1 MGISDLFVSYNQ
13 VQPPSYLSQPAPNYS
28 SDLSNEDSIY
38 DNAQLFNQELYDRIN
53 NRPKSIFAGWN
64 PIEKSLEEPDDRTP
78 TGNQI
83 VNFFMNKGLT
93 KNQAK
98 GIYGNIMQESG
109 GKHNIVSKDGHNSYG
124 LAQWTGTRKAR
135 LFSKYGTNPTVN
147 QQLEY
152 LWDELNSTEK
162 SALNALRNT
171 STVAD
176 ATKVFMQKFERPAN
190 CAANFKNRLNHAN
203 SVA

>member
-13 VQPPSYLSQPAPNYS
+13 VQAPSYLESPQVEYTPIGEE
-28 SDLSNEDSIY
+28 LTT
-38 DNAQLFNQELYDRIN
+38 QENLDRIQSRN
-53 NRPKSIFAGWN
+53 QKKEGFAGWN
-64 PIEKSLEEPDDRTP
+64 TLEQDTKEISDDRTP
-78 TGNQI
+78 TGSQI

-109 GKHNIVSKDGHNSYG
+109 GKHNIVSRDGHNSYG

-162 SALNALRNT
+162 SALNALRDT

-190 CAANFKNRLNHAN
+190 WAANFKNRLKYAN

>member
-13 VQPPSYLSQPAPNYS
+13 VQPPAYLSQPQTDYS
-28 SDLSNEDSIY
+28 SDLSNDNSIY

-53 NRPKSIFAGWN
+53 NRSKSVFAGWN
-64 PIEKSLEEPDDRTP
+64 PIEKSLEAPNDRTP
-78 TGNQI
+78 TGSQI

-109 GKHNIVSKDGHNSYG
+109 GNRSAVSKDGYDSYG
-124 LAQWTGTRKAR
+124 LAQWTGTRKTR
-135 LFSKYGTNPTVN
+135 LFSKYGTKPTVN

-152 LWDELNSTEK
+152 LWDELNSTERG
-162 SALNALRNT
+162 ALNALRNT
-171 STVAD
+171 TTVAD
-176 ATKVFMQKFERPAN
+176 ATKVFMKKFERPASR
-190 CAANFKNRLNHAN
+190 AANFENRLKYAN
-203 SVA
+203 SVV

>member
-13 VQPPSYLSQPAPNYS
+13 VQAPSYLESPQVEYTPIEEE
-28 SDLSNEDSIY
+28 LT
-38 DNAQLFNQELYDRIN
+38 NQENLDRIQSRN
-53 NRPKSIFAGWN
+53 QKKEGFAGWN
-64 PIEKSLEEPDDRTP
+64 LLEQNTQEISDDRTP
-78 TGNQI
+78 TSSQI

-109 GKHNIVSKDGHNSYG
+109 GKHNIVSRDGHNSYG

-162 SALNALRNT
+162 NALNALRNT
-171 STVAD
+171 TTVAD

-190 CAANFKNRLNHAN
+190 WAANFKNRLKHAN

>member
-13 VQPPSYLSQPAPNYS
+13 VQAPSYLESPQVEYTPIGEE
-28 SDLSNEDSIY
+28 LTT
-38 DNAQLFNQELYDRIN
+38 QENLDRIQSRN
-53 NRPKSIFAGWN
+53 QKKEGFAGWN
-64 PIEKSLEEPDDRTP
+64 TLEQDAQETSDDRTP
-78 TGNQI
+78 TGSQI

-109 GKHNIVSKDGHNSYG
+109 GKHNIVSRDGHNSYG

-162 SALNALRNT
+162 GALNALRNT
-171 STVAD
+171 TTVED

-190 CAANFKNRLNHAN
+190 WAANFKNRLKHAN

>member
-1 MGISDLFVSYNQ
+1 MRISDLFVSYNQ
-13 VQPPSYLSQPAPNYS
+13 VQAPSYLESPQIEYTPIGEE
-28 SDLSNEDSIY
+28 LT
-38 DNAQLFNQELYDRIN
+38 NQENLDRIQSRN
-53 NRPKSIFAGWN
+53 QKKEGFAGWN
-64 PIEKSLEEPDDRTP
+64 PLGQTVQEVPDDRTP

-109 GKHNIVSKDGHNSYG
+109 GKHNIVSRDGHNSYG
-124 LAQWTGTRKAR
+124 LAQWTGIRKAR

-152 LWDELNSTEK
+152 LWSELNSTERV
-162 SALNALRNT
+162 L
-171 STVAD
+171 
-176 ATKVFMQKFERPAN
+176 
-190 CAANFKNRLNHAN
+190 
-203 SVA
+203 

>member
-13 VQPPSYLSQPAPNYS
+13 VQAPSYLESPQVEYTPIGEE
-28 SDLSNEDSIY
+28 LT
-38 DNAQLFNQELYDRIN
+38 NQENLDRIQSRN
-53 NRPKSIFAGWN
+53 QKKEGFAGWN
-64 PIEKSLEEPDDRTP
+64 LLEQNTQEISNDRTP
-78 TGNQI
+78 TGSQI

-109 GKHNIVSKDGHNSYG
+109 GKHNIVSRDGHNSYG

-162 SALNALRNT
+162 NALNALRNT
-171 STVAD
+171 TTVAD

-190 CAANFKNRLNHAN
+190 WAANFKNRLKHAN

>member
-13 VQPPSYLSQPAPNYS
+13 VQAPSYLESPQIEYTPIGEE
-28 SDLSNEDSIY
+28 LTT
-38 DNAQLFNQELYDRIN
+38 QENLDRIQSRN
-53 NRPKSIFAGWN
+53 QRKEGFAGWN
-64 PIEKSLEEPDDRTP
+64 PLEQNTQEISDDRTP
-78 TGNQI
+78 TGSQI

-109 GKHNIVSKDGHNSYG
+109 GKHNIVSRDGHNSYG

-162 SALNALRNT
+162 NALNALRNT
-171 STVAD
+171 TTVED

-190 CAANFKNRLNHAN
+190 WAANFKNRLKHAN

>member
-13 VQPPSYLSQPAPNYS
+13 VQAPSYLESPQIEYTPIGEE
-28 SDLSNEDSIY
+28 LTT
-38 DNAQLFNQELYDRIN
+38 QENLDRIQSRN
-53 NRPKSIFAGWN
+53 QKKEGFAGWN
-64 PIEKSLEEPDDRTP
+64 LLEQNTQGISDDRTP
-78 TGNQI
+78 TSSQI

-109 GKHNIVSKDGHNSYG
+109 GKHNIVSRDGHNSYG

-162 SALNALRNT
+162 GALNALRNT
-171 STVAD
+171 TTVAD

-190 CAANFKNRLNHAN
+190 WAANFKNRLKHAN

>member
-13 VQPPSYLSQPAPNYS
+13 VQAPSYLESPQIEYTPIGEE
-28 SDLSNEDSIY
+28 LT
-38 DNAQLFNQELYDRIN
+38 NQENLDRIQSRN
-53 NRPKSIFAGWN
+53 QKKEGFAGWN
-64 PIEKSLEEPDDRTP
+64 TLEQNTQEISDDRTP
-78 TGNQI
+78 TGSQI

-109 GKHNIVSKDGHNSYG
+109 GKHNIVSRDGHNSYG

-162 SALNALRNT
+162 NALNALRNT
-171 STVAD
+171 TTVAD

-190 CAANFKNRLNHAN
+190 WAANFKNRLKHAN

>member
-13 VQPPSYLSQPAPNYS
+13 VQAPSYLESPQIEYTPIGEE
-28 SDLSNEDSIY
+28 LT
-38 DNAQLFNQELYDRIN
+38 NQENLDRIQSRN
-53 NRPKSIFAGWN
+53 QKKEGFAGWN
-64 PIEKSLEEPDDRTP
+64 PLEQTVQEVLDDRTP
-78 TGNQI
+78 IGNQI

-109 GKHNIVSKDGHNSYG
+109 GKHNIVSRDGHNSYG

-152 LWDELNSTEK
+152 LWSELNSTEK
-162 SALNALRNT
+162 GALNALRNT
-171 STVAD
+171 STVED

-190 CAANFKNRLNHAN
+190 WAANFKNRLKHAN

>member
-13 VQPPSYLSQPAPNYS
+13 VQAPSYLNQPQPDYN

-64 PIEKSLEEPDDRTP
+64 PIEKSLDVPDDRIP
-78 TGNQI
+78 TGSQI

-109 GKHNIVSKDGHNSYG
+109 GKHNIVSRDGHNSYG

-162 SALNALRNT
+162 GALNALRNT
-171 STVAD
+171 TTVAD

-190 CAANFKNRLNHAN
+190 WAANFKNRLKHAN

>member
-13 VQPPSYLSQPAPNYS
+13 VQAPSYLESPQVEYTPIGEE
-28 SDLSNEDSIY
+28 LT
-38 DNAQLFNQELYDRIN
+38 NQENLDRIQSRN
-53 NRPKSIFAGWN
+53 QKKEGFAGWN
-64 PIEKSLEEPDDRTP
+64 LLEQNTQEISDDRTP
-78 TGNQI
+78 TGSQI

-109 GKHNIVSKDGHNSYG
+109 GKHNIVSRDGHNSYG

-152 LWDELNSTEK
+152 LWEELNSTEK
-162 SALNALRNT
+162 NALNALRNT
-171 STVAD
+171 STVED

-190 CAANFKNRLNHAN
+190 WAANFKNRLKHAN

>member
-13 VQPPSYLSQPAPNYS
+13 VQAPSYLESPQIEYTPIGEE
-28 SDLSNEDSIY
+28 LT
-38 DNAQLFNQELYDRIN
+38 NQENLDRIQSRN
-53 NRPKSIFAGWN
+53 QRKEGFAGWN
-64 PIEKSLEEPDDRTP
+64 TLEQNTQETSDDRTP
-78 TGNQI
+78 TSSQI

-109 GKHNIVSKDGHNSYG
+109 GKHNIVSRDGHNSYG

-162 SALNALRNT
+162 NALNALRNT
-171 STVAD
+171 TTVED

-190 CAANFKNRLNHAN
+190 WAANFKNRLKHAN

>member
-13 VQPPSYLSQPAPNYS
+13 VQVPSYLESPQIEYTPIGEE
-28 SDLSNEDSIY
+28 LTT
-38 DNAQLFNQELYDRIN
+38 QENLDRIQSRN
-53 NRPKSIFAGWN
+53 QKKEGFAGWDL
-64 PIEKSLEEPDDRTP
+64 LEQNTQEISDDRTP
-78 TGNQI
+78 TSSQI

-109 GKHNIVSKDGHNSYG
+109 GKHNIVSRDGHNSYG

-171 STVAD
+171 TTVED

-190 CAANFKNRLNHAN
+190 WAANFKNRLKHAN

>member
-13 VQPPSYLSQPAPNYS
+13 VQAPSYLESPQIEYTPIGEE
-28 SDLSNEDSIY
+28 LTT
-38 DNAQLFNQELYDRIN
+38 QENLDRIQSRN
-53 NRPKSIFAGWN
+53 QKKDGFAGWN
-64 PIEKSLEEPDDRTP
+64 LLEQNTQEISDDRTP
-78 TGNQI
+78 TGSQI

-109 GKHNIVSKDGHNSYG
+109 GKHNIVSRDGHNSYG

-162 SALNALRNT
+162 NALNALRNT
-171 STVAD
+171 TTVED

-190 CAANFKNRLNHAN
+190 WAANFKNRLKHAN
-203 SVA
+203 SDA

>member
-13 VQPPSYLSQPAPNYS
+13 VQAPSYLECPQVEYTPIGEE
-28 SDLSNEDSIY
+28 LTT
-38 DNAQLFNQELYDRIN
+38 QENLDRIQSRN
-53 NRPKSIFAGWN
+53 QKKEGFAGWN
-64 PIEKSLEEPDDRTP
+64 PLEQNTQEGSNDRTP

-83 VNFFMNKGLT
+83 VNCFMNKGLT

-109 GKHNIVSKDGHNSYG
+109 GKHNIVSRDGHNSYG

-162 SALNALRNT
+162 NALNALRNT
-171 STVAD
+171 TTVAD

-190 CAANFKNRLNHAN
+190 WAANFKNRLKHAN

>member
-13 VQPPSYLSQPAPNYS
+13 VQAPSYLNQPQPDYN

-64 PIEKSLEEPDDRTP
+64 PIEKSLDVPNDKTP
-78 TGNQI
+78 TGSQI

-109 GKHNIVSKDGHNSYG
+109 GKHNIVSRDGHNSYG
-124 LAQWTGTRKAR
+124 LAQWTGIRKAR

-162 SALNALRNT
+162 NALSALRNT
-171 STVAD
+171 TTVAD

-190 CAANFKNRLNHAN
+190 WAANFKNRLKHAN

>member
-13 VQPPSYLSQPAPNYS
+13 VQAPSYLESPQIEYTPIGEE
-28 SDLSNEDSIY
+28 LT
-38 DNAQLFNQELYDRIN
+38 NQENLDRIQSRN
-53 NRPKSIFAGWN
+53 QKKEGFAGWN
-64 PIEKSLEEPDDRTP
+64 LLEQNTQGISDDRTP
-78 TGNQI
+78 TSSQI

-109 GKHNIVSKDGHNSYG
+109 GKHNIVSRDGHNSYG

-162 SALNALRNT
+162 NALNALRNT
-171 STVAD
+171 TTVAD

-190 CAANFKNRLNHAN
+190 WAANFKNRLKHAN

>member
-13 VQPPSYLSQPAPNYS
+13 VQAPSYLESPQVEYTPIGEE
-28 SDLSNEDSIY
+28 LT
-38 DNAQLFNQELYDRIN
+38 NQENLDRIQSRN
-53 NRPKSIFAGWN
+53 QRKEGFAGWN
-64 PIEKSLEEPDDRTP
+64 PLEQNTQEISDDRTP

-109 GKHNIVSKDGHNSYG
+109 GKHNIVSRDGHNSYG

-162 SALNALRNT
+162 NALNALRNT
-171 STVAD
+171 TTVAD

-190 CAANFKNRLNHAN
+190 WAANFKNRLKHAN

>member
-13 VQPPSYLSQPAPNYS
+13 VQAPSYLESPQIEYTPIGEE
-28 SDLSNEDSIY
+28 LT
-38 DNAQLFNQELYDRIN
+38 NQENLDRIQSRN
-53 NRPKSIFAGWN
+53 QKKEGFAGWN
-64 PIEKSLEEPDDRTP
+64 PLEQTVQEVPDDRTP

-83 VNFFMNKGLT
+83 VNFFINKGLT

-109 GKHNIVSKDGHNSYG
+109 GKHNIVSRDGHNSYG

-152 LWDELNSTEK
+152 LWSELNSTEK
-162 SALNALRNT
+162 GALNALRNT
-171 STVAD
+171 STVED

-190 CAANFKNRLNHAN
+190 WAANFKNRLKHAN

>member
-13 VQPPSYLSQPAPNYS
+13 VQAPSYLESPQVEYTPIGEE
-28 SDLSNEDSIY
+28 LT
-38 DNAQLFNQELYDRIN
+38 NQENLDRIQSRN
-53 NRPKSIFAGWN
+53 QKKEGFAGWN
-64 PIEKSLEEPDDRTP
+64 TLEQDTQEISDDRTP
-78 TGNQI
+78 TGSQI

-109 GKHNIVSKDGHNSYG
+109 GKHNIVSRDGHNSYG

-135 LFSKYGTNPTVN
+135 LFSKYGTTPTVN

-162 SALNALRNT
+162 GALDALRNT

-190 CAANFKNRLNHAN
+190 WAANFKNRRKHAN

>member
-13 VQPPSYLSQPAPNYS
+13 VQAPSYLSQPQPDYN

-64 PIEKSLEEPDDRTP
+64 PIEKSLDVPDDRTP
-78 TGNQI
+78 TGSQI

-109 GKHNIVSKDGHNSYG
+109 GKHNIVSRDGHNSYG

-162 SALNALRNT
+162 NALNALRNT
-171 STVAD
+171 TTVAD

-190 CAANFKNRLNHAN
+190 WAANFKNRLKHAN
-203 SVA
+203 SIA

>member
-13 VQPPSYLSQPAPNYS
+13 IQAPSYLESPQIEYTPIGEE
-28 SDLSNEDSIY
+28 LTT
-38 DNAQLFNQELYDRIN
+38 QENLDRIQSRN
-53 NRPKSIFAGWN
+53 QKKEGFAGWN
-64 PIEKSLEEPDDRTP
+64 LLEQNTQEISDDRTP
-78 TGNQI
+78 TGSQI

-98 GIYGNIMQESG
+98 GIYGNNMQESG
-109 GKHNIVSKDGHNSYG
+109 GKHNIVSRDGHNSYG

-162 SALNALRNT
+162 NALNALRNT
-171 STVAD
+171 TTVAD

-190 CAANFKNRLNHAN
+190 WAANFKNRLKHAN

>member
-13 VQPPSYLSQPAPNYS
+13 VQAPSYLESPQIKYTPIGEE
-28 SDLSNEDSIY
+28 LT
-38 DNAQLFNQELYDRIN
+38 NQENLDRIQSRN
-53 NRPKSIFAGWN
+53 QKKEGFAGWN
-64 PIEKSLEEPDDRTP
+64 LLEQNTQEISDDRTP
-78 TGNQI
+78 TSSQI

-109 GKHNIVSKDGHNSYG
+109 GKHNIVSRDGHNSYG

-162 SALNALRNT
+162 GALNALRNT
-171 STVAD
+171 TTVED

-190 CAANFKNRLNHAN
+190 WAANFKNRLKHAN

>member
-13 VQPPSYLSQPAPNYS
+13 VQAPSYLESPQIEYTPIGEE
-28 SDLSNEDSIY
+28 LT
-38 DNAQLFNQELYDRIN
+38 NQENLDRIQSRN
-53 NRPKSIFAGWN
+53 QKKEGFAGWN
-64 PIEKSLEEPDDRTP
+64 PLEQTVQEVPDDRTP
-78 TGNQI
+78 TDNQI

-109 GKHNIVSKDGHNSYG
+109 GKHNIVSRDGHNSYG

-152 LWDELNSTEK
+152 LWSELNSTEK
-162 SALNALRNT
+162 GALNALRNT
-171 STVAD
+171 STVED

-190 CAANFKNRLNHAN
+190 WAANFKNRLKHAN

>member
-13 VQPPSYLSQPAPNYS
+13 VQAPSYLESPQVEYTPIGEE
-28 SDLSNEDSIY
+28 LT
-38 DNAQLFNQELYDRIN
+38 NQENLDRIQS
-53 NRPKSIFAGWN
+53 RKQKKEGFAGWN
-64 PIEKSLEEPDDRTP
+64 LLEQNTQEISDDRTP
-78 TGNQI
+78 TSSQI

-109 GKHNIVSKDGHNSYG
+109 GKHNIVSRDGHNSYG

-162 SALNALRNT
+162 NALNALRNT
-171 STVAD
+171 TTVAD

-190 CAANFKNRLNHAN
+190 WAANFKNRLKHAN

>member
-13 VQPPSYLSQPAPNYS
+13 VQAPSYLESPQVEYTPIGEE
-28 SDLSNEDSIY
+28 LTT
-38 DNAQLFNQELYDRIN
+38 QENLDRIQSRN
-53 NRPKSIFAGWN
+53 QKKEGFAGWN
-64 PIEKSLEEPDDRTP
+64 TLEQNTQEISDDRTP
-78 TGNQI
+78 TGSQI

-109 GKHNIVSKDGHNSYG
+109 GKHNIVSRDGHNSYG

-162 SALNALRNT
+162 NALNALRNT
-171 STVAD
+171 TTVED

-190 CAANFKNRLNHAN
+190 WAANFKNRLKHAN

>member
-13 VQPPSYLSQPAPNYS
+13 VQAPSYLNQSQPDYN

-64 PIEKSLEEPDDRTP
+64 PIEKSLDVPDDRTP
-78 TGNQI
+78 TGSQI
-83 VNFFMNKGLT
+83 VNFFINKGLT

-109 GKHNIVSKDGHNSYG
+109 GKHNIVSRDGHNSYG

-135 LFSKYGTNPTVN
+135 LFSKYGTNPAVN

-162 SALNALRNT
+162 NALNALRNT
-171 STVAD
+171 TTVAD

-190 CAANFKNRLNHAN
+190 WAANFKNRLKHAN

>member
-13 VQPPSYLSQPAPNYS
+13 VQAPSYLESPQIEYTPIGEE
-28 SDLSNEDSIY
+28 LT
-38 DNAQLFNQELYDRIN
+38 NQENLDRIQSRN
-53 NRPKSIFAGWN
+53 QKKEGFAGWN
-64 PIEKSLEEPDDRTP
+64 LLEQNTQEISDDRTP
-78 TGNQI
+78 TSSQI

-109 GKHNIVSKDGHNSYG
+109 GKHNIVSRDGHNSYG

-162 SALNALRNT
+162 NALNALRNT
-171 STVAD
+171 TTVAD

-190 CAANFKNRLNHAN
+190 WAANFKNRLKHAN

>member
-1 MGISDLFVSYNQ
+1 MRISDLFVSYNQ
-13 VQPPSYLSQPAPNYS
+13 VQAPSYLESPQIEYTPIGEE
-28 SDLSNEDSIY
+28 LT
-38 DNAQLFNQELYDRIN
+38 NQENLDRIQSRN
-53 NRPKSIFAGWN
+53 QKKEGFAGWN
-64 PIEKSLEEPDDRTP
+64 PLGQTVQEVPDDRTP

-109 GKHNIVSKDGHNSYG
+109 GKHNIVSRDGHNSYG
-124 LAQWTGTRKAR
+124 LAQWTGIRKAR

-152 LWDELNSTEK
+152 LWSELNSTEK
-162 SALNALRNT
+162 GALNALRNT
-171 STVAD
+171 STVED

-190 CAANFKNRLNHAN
+190 WAANFKNRLKHAN

>member
-13 VQPPSYLSQPAPNYS
+13 VQAPSYLESPQTEYTPIGEE
-28 SDLSNEDSIY
+28 LT
-38 DNAQLFNQELYDRIN
+38 NQENLDRIQSRN
-53 NRPKSIFAGWN
+53 QKKEGFAGWN
-64 PIEKSLEEPDDRTP
+64 AIEQNSQEISDDRTP
-78 TGNQI
+78 TGSQI

-109 GKHNIVSKDGHNSYG
+109 GKHNIVSRDGHNSYG

-152 LWDELNSTEK
+152 LWDELNSTERG
-162 SALNALRNT
+162 ALNALRNT
-171 STVAD
+171 STVSD

-190 CAANFKNRLNHAN
+190 WAANFKNRLKHAN

>member
-13 VQPPSYLSQPAPNYS
+13 VQAPSYLGSPQIEYTPIGEE
-28 SDLSNEDSIY
+28 LTT
-38 DNAQLFNQELYDRIN
+38 QENLDRIQSRN
-53 NRPKSIFAGWN
+53 QKKEGFVGWN
-64 PIEKSLEEPDDRTP
+64 TLGQNIQEASDDRTP
-78 TGNQI
+78 TSSQI

-109 GKHNIVSKDGHNSYG
+109 GKHNIVSRDGHNSYG

-162 SALNALRNT
+162 NALNALRNT
-171 STVAD
+171 TTVED

-190 CAANFKNRLNHAN
+190 WAANFKNRLKHAN

>member
-13 VQPPSYLSQPAPNYS
+13 VQAPSYLESPQVEYTPIGEE
-28 SDLSNEDSIY
+28 LTT
-38 DNAQLFNQELYDRIN
+38 QENLDRIQSRN
-53 NRPKSIFAGWN
+53 QKKEGFAGWN
-64 PIEKSLEEPDDRTP
+64 PLEQNTQEISDDRTP
-78 TGNQI
+78 TGSQI

-109 GKHNIVSKDGHNSYG
+109 GKHNIVSRDGHNSYG

-171 STVAD
+171 TTVED

-190 CAANFKNRLNHAN
+190 WAANFKNRLKHDN

>member
-13 VQPPSYLSQPAPNYS
+13 VQAPSYLESPQVEYTPIGEE
-28 SDLSNEDSIY
+28 LTT
-38 DNAQLFNQELYDRIN
+38 QENLDRIQSRN
-53 NRPKSIFAGWN
+53 QKKEGFAGWN
-64 PIEKSLEEPDDRTP
+64 TLEQDAPEVSDDRTP
-78 TGNQI
+78 TSSQI

-162 SALNALRNT
+162 GALDALRNT

-190 CAANFKNRLNHAN
+190 WAANFKNRLKHAN

>member
-13 VQPPSYLSQPAPNYS
+13 VQAPSYLESPQIEYTPIGEE
-28 SDLSNEDSIY
+28 LT
-38 DNAQLFNQELYDRIN
+38 NQENLDRIQSRN
-53 NRPKSIFAGWN
+53 QKKEGFAGWN
-64 PIEKSLEEPDDRTP
+64 PLGQTIQEVPDDRTP

-109 GKHNIVSKDGHNSYG
+109 GKHNIVSRDGHNSYG

-152 LWDELNSTEK
+152 LWSELNSTEK
-162 SALNALRNT
+162 GALNALRNT
-171 STVAD
+171 STVED

-190 CAANFKNRLNHAN
+190 WAANFKNRLKHAN

>member
-13 VQPPSYLSQPAPNYS
+13 VQAPSYLESPQIEYTPIGEE
-28 SDLSNEDSIY
+28 LT
-38 DNAQLFNQELYDRIN
+38 NQENLDRIQSRN
-53 NRPKSIFAGWN
+53 QKKEGFAGWN
-64 PIEKSLEEPDDRTP
+64 PLEQTVQEVPDDRTP

-109 GKHNIVSKDGHNSYG
+109 GKHNIVSRDGHNSYG

-152 LWDELNSTEK
+152 LWSELNSTEK
-162 SALNALRNT
+162 DALNALRNT
-171 STVAD
+171 STVED

-190 CAANFKNRLNHAN
+190 WAANFKNRLKHAN

>member
-13 VQPPSYLSQPAPNYS
+13 VQAPSYLESPQVEYTPIGEE
-28 SDLSNEDSIY
+28 LT
-38 DNAQLFNQELYDRIN
+38 NQENLDRIQSRN
-53 NRPKSIFAGWN
+53 QKKEGFAGWN
-64 PIEKSLEEPDDRTP
+64 LLKQNTQEISDDRTP
-78 TGNQI
+78 TGSQI

-109 GKHNIVSKDGHNSYG
+109 GKHNIVSRDGHNSYG

-162 SALNALRNT
+162 NALNALRNT
-171 STVAD
+171 TTVED

-190 CAANFKNRLNHAN
+190 WAANFKNRLKHAN

>member
-13 VQPPSYLSQPAPNYS
+13 VQAPSYLESPQVEYTPIGEE
-28 SDLSNEDSIY
+28 LT
-38 DNAQLFNQELYDRIN
+38 NQENLDRIQSRN
-53 NRPKSIFAGWN
+53 QKKEGFAGWN
-64 PIEKSLEEPDDRTP
+64 TLEQNTQEISDDRTP
-78 TGNQI
+78 TGSQI

-109 GKHNIVSKDGHNSYG
+109 GKHNIVSRDGHNSYG

-162 SALNALRNT
+162 NALNALRNT
-171 STVAD
+171 TTVED

-190 CAANFKNRLNHAN
+190 WAANFKNRLKHAN

>member
-13 VQPPSYLSQPAPNYS
+13 VQAPSYLESPQIEYTPIGEE
-28 SDLSNEDSIY
+28 LTT
-38 DNAQLFNQELYDRIN
+38 QENLDRIQSRN
-53 NRPKSIFAGWN
+53 QKKEGFAGWN
-64 PIEKSLEEPDDRTP
+64 LLEQNTQEISDDRTP
-78 TGNQI
+78 TSSQI

-109 GKHNIVSKDGHNSYG
+109 GKHNIVSRDGHNSYG

-162 SALNALRNT
+162 GALNALRNT
-171 STVAD
+171 TTVED

-190 CAANFKNRLNHAN
+190 WAANFKNRLKHAN